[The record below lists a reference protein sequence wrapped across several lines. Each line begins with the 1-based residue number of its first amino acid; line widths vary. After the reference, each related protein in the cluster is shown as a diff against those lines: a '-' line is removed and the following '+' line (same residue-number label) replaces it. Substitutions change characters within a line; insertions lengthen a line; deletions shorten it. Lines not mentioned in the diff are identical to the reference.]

1 MASEPRAEALLAPAL
16 GNAKYLSLRFRQ
28 VTRMHR
34 TSSSSNRL
42 FVVVLLTAILLAGS
56 SPLAKSDQQE
66 RSLELSRPV
75 RSSEFLSALGMRAGL
90 FGKEAGQF
98 EAWVYPLKILR
109 SFHLN
114 FLVDG
119 RVLPAESLARTI
131 TTRPES
137 STIQYAG
144 DTFAIRETLFVPVH
158 EPGAVIT
165 ISVETAQPIEVEA
178 VFERD
183 FQLEWPA
190 AIGGSYLSWDSTLHA
205 FLLGEEQKKFA
216 AFVGSPTAVEYRQ
229 EYFTNYSSSG
239 ESSFKLG
246 MTNKGRETKIIVIAA
261 SLEGRAE
268 AESTYRR
275 LSTTYSDLL
284 RESAEYYRAYL
295 DHTVQLDLPDKQLEK
310 AYDWSRISMV
320 QGMVTNP
327 FLGTGLIA
335 GYRTS
340 GNDQRPG
347 FAWFFG
353 RDALWT
359 SLALDASGDFA
370 STRTA
375 LDFLSKYQRA
385 DGKIA
390 HEISQATSFVPW
402 FKDFPYAYAS
412 ADATPL
418 FIIVMSDYVAHSGD
432 VEFAKQKW
440 DNLWK
445 AYQFLRSTYDPQG
458 FPQNFGFGHGWVEGG
473 PLLPVKAELYQI
485 GLGAEALR
493 SLSHVAHL
501 VGKDDVSQEL
511 AQAFAHQKEFLNQAF
526 WSAEKNIFAFALDRD
541 GKRVDTASVLA
552 TVPMWF
558 ELLDRDKSETMIN
571 QLADYDHQTDWG
583 MRIISS
589 QDPRYNPG
597 GYHFGAVWP
606 LFTGWAAVGEY
617 RYHRALPAYFNLRAN
632 SLLALDGALGHVTE
646 VLSGDYYQSL
656 STGSPHQIWSAA
668 MVVSP
673 ILRGLLGLDADSLSH
688 HLSFSPHIPA
698 DWTFFHIGNLR
709 VGSTTLDLTYRKT
722 LDGITLEVQRTGSGD
737 CVMEFSPALSPRAE
751 VLGAEINSRGVSTHI
766 QANSV
771 DQHVAVRFPVIQ
783 SSNTVHIRVRNDFGL
798 SLANTLPPLG
808 NSSRGLRITSENW
821 SANRDSL
828 VLAVS
833 GTPGREYDLAVWNP
847 RQIASVEGAELVK
860 NDHGEAKVR
869 IKLPAAPSDSYT
881 HSKVTFH
888 FAGKARH
895 Q

>member
-1 MASEPRAEALLAPAL
+1 
-16 GNAKYLSLRFRQ
+16 
-28 VTRMHR
+28 
-34 TSSSSNRL
+34 
-42 FVVVLLTAILLAGS
+42 
-56 SPLAKSDQQE
+56 
-66 RSLELSRPV
+66 
-75 RSSEFLSALGMRAGL
+75 
-90 FGKEAGQF
+90 
-98 EAWVYPLKILR
+98 
-109 SFHLN
+109 
-114 FLVDG
+114 
-119 RVLPAESLARTI
+119 
-131 TTRPES
+131 
-137 STIQYAG
+137 
-144 DTFAIRETLFVPVH
+144 
-158 EPGAVIT
+158 
-165 ISVETAQPIEVEA
+165 
-178 VFERD
+178 
-183 FQLEWPA
+183 
-190 AIGGSYLSWDSTLHA
+190 
-205 FLLGEEQKKFA
+205 
-216 AFVGSPTAVEYRQ
+216 
-229 EYFTNYSSSG
+229 
-239 ESSFKLG
+239 
-246 MTNKGRETKIIVIAA
+246 
-261 SLEGRAE
+261 
-268 AESTYRR
+268 
-275 LSTTYSDLL
+275 
-284 RESAEYYRAYL
+284 
-295 DHTVQLDLPDKQLEK
+295 
-310 AYDWSRISMV
+310 
-320 QGMVTNP
+320 
-327 FLGTGLIA
+327 
-335 GYRTS
+335 
-340 GNDQRPG
+340 
-347 FAWFFG
+347 
-353 RDALWT
+353 
-359 SLALDASGDFA
+359 
-370 STRTA
+370 
-375 LDFLSKYQRA
+375 
-385 DGKIA
+385 
-390 HEISQATSFVPW
+390 
-402 FKDFPYAYAS
+402 
-412 ADATPL
+412 
-418 FIIVMSDYVAHSGD
+418 
-432 VEFAKQKW
+432 
-440 DNLWK
+440 
-445 AYQFLRSTYDPQG
+445 
-458 FPQNFGFGHGWVEGG
+458 
-473 PLLPVKAELYQI
+473 
-485 GLGAEALR
+485 
-493 SLSHVAHL
+493 
-501 VGKDDVSQEL
+501 
-511 AQAFAHQKEFLNQAF
+511 
-526 WSAEKNIFAFALDRD
+526 
-541 GKRVDTASVLA
+541 
-552 TVPMWF
+552 MWF

-617 RYHRALPAYFNLRAN
+617 RYHRALPAYSNLRAN

-673 ILRGLLGLDADSLSH
+673 ILRGMLGLDADSPSH
-688 HLSFSPHIPA
+688 HLSFTPHIPA

-722 LDGITLEVQRTGSGD
+722 LDGVTLEVQRTGSGD

>member
-1 MASEPRAEALLAPAL
+1 M
-16 GNAKYLSLRFRQ
+16 
-28 VTRMHR
+28 
-34 TSSSSNRL
+34 
-42 FVVVLLTAILLAGS
+42 
-56 SPLAKSDQQE
+56 
-66 RSLELSRPV
+66 
-75 RSSEFLSALGMRAGL
+75 
-90 FGKEAGQF
+90 
-98 EAWVYPLKILR
+98 
-109 SFHLN
+109 
-114 FLVDG
+114 
-119 RVLPAESLARTI
+119 LPAESLARTI

-178 VFERD
+178 VLERD

-190 AIGGSYLSWDSTLHA
+190 AIGGSYLNWDPNLHA

-216 AFVGSPTAVEYRQ
+216 AFVGSPTAVEYHQ
-229 EYFTNYSSSG
+229 EYSTNYSSSG

-261 SLEGRAE
+261 SLEGRAD

-275 LSTTYSDLL
+275 LSTTYADLL

-295 DHTVQLDLPDKQLEK
+295 DHTVKLDLPDEQLQK

-327 FLGTGLIA
+327 FVGTGLIA

-370 STRTA
+370 SARTA

-390 HEISQATSFVPW
+390 HEISQAASFVPW

-432 VEFAKQKW
+432 VEFAKEKW
-440 DNLWK
+440 DSLWR

-493 SLSHVAHL
+493 SLSHLAHV

-541 GKRVDTASVLA
+541 GKQVDTASVLA

-617 RYHRALPAYFNLRAN
+617 RYHRALPAYSNLRAN

-656 STGSPHQIWSAA
+656 STSSPHQIWSAA

-737 CVMEFSPALSPRAE
+737 CVIEFSPALSPRAE
-751 VLGAEINSRGVSTHI
+751 VLGAEINSRGVSTHVE
-766 QANSV
+766 ANSV

-783 SSNTVHIRVRNDFGL
+783 SSNTVRIRVRNDFGL

-833 GTPGREYDLAVWNP
+833 GIPGREYDLAVWNP
-847 RQIASVEGAELVK
+847 SQIASVEGAELVK

-869 IKLPAAPSDSYT
+869 IKFPAAPSDSYT